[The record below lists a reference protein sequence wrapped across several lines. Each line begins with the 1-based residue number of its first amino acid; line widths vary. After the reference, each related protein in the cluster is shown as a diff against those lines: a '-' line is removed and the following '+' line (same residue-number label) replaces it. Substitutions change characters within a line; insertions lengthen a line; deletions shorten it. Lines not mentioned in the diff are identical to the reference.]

1 MLNGVAPIF
10 LVYFKRNNEKS
21 SYSASTQGSGF
32 VSGTLGNPV
41 QAAKNLYSDAKTGL
55 SAMYANYSAPIPLY
69 LDERLGVY
77 VERQVSNLQISN
89 EPLVT
94 AEGTDLKVNEK
105 CEKQRVDIDLVGKK
119 SSPGLNIILPLFK
132 TIYEYTLYGKDYRI
146 AYFNDNILI
155 FSGKLVSF
163 NTVEQKDNDLVNI
176 SITLEVLPPEK
187 KKKEDEEKDK
197 GGVRKASPGNE
208 KGPFHLQK
216 ETRLV

>member
-21 SYSASTQGSGF
+21 SYSASTQGGGF
-32 VSGTLGNPV
+32 VSGTLGKPV

-77 VERQVSNLQISN
+77 VERQTSNLQISN

-94 AEGTDLKVNEK
+94 AKEGELKVNEK

-119 SSPGLNIILPLFK
+119 TSPGFNIILPLFK

-187 KKKEDEEKDK
+187 KTKEDKK
-197 GGVRKASPGNE
+197 GGDSVTLEAFPGDKN
-208 KGPFHLQK
+208 GPFHL
-216 ETRLV
+216 